1 MDNTLT
7 QIIKIARPKSSDS
20 SIKTYIRLIQKIKV
34 GTPKGLNDAESYE
47 WIDDLD
53 PIKEYFILNQDKIKT
68 ESTKRNYYVA
78 LMIYI
83 EGINGGD
90 HHSNEWSINPSWL
103 YFNNE
108 VNTINKKYMDKQKSG
123 NLTESQTENM
133 AEKKDILKMI
143 NDLKKLL
150 PSNPSLQ
157 VPYVLFSIYMELPVR
172 NEIATLKIIKKGEY
186 NKITNDSEQ
195 TPENYLM
202 IDKNQMFIIRNSYKT
217 SASKNGGT
225 KTDELSKPL
234 KRIINA
240 YIKLLTNEDNRL
252 FPTLFP
258 KPDKDGNLPSVS
270 TPELNLT
277 KLLTRTTEK
286 YLDGKKISTTI
297 LAKLTSADLIANTP
311 AEEVPQQLIKIS
323 DKRGTSLNNL
333 VPIYTNNNK

>member
-150 PSNPSLQ
+150 PSNPSLH

-252 FPTLFP
+252 FPTLYP

>member
-150 PSNPSLQ
+150 PSNPSLH

-252 FPTLFP
+252 FPTLYP

-333 VPIYTNNNK
+333 VPIYTNNNV

>member
-150 PSNPSLQ
+150 PSNPSLH

-240 YIKLLTNEDNRL
+240 YIKLLTNEDNKL
-252 FPTLFP
+252 FPTLYP

-333 VPIYTNNNK
+333 VPIYTNNNV